1 MKMII
6 LGLLLCMMTVST
18 GNIQDPGY
26 ATPEHHTH
34 SAFSLI
40 HRTDRILDNLGEN
53 RWMLSDENAKPIGN
67 MEIRNADGD
76 VLLDINDLEDVKA
89 AVNTNAVG
97 STDYVVDLT
106 FTEDGSLK
114 FAAATL
120 DASVNRDSLYIYVD
134 DELVTAPVVQTPIH
148 DGRCVING
156 LSSYEEAE
164 KLAALIRGH

>member
-1 MKMII
+1 MKMIV

-26 ATPEHHTH
+26 VEPHHTH

-40 HRTDRILDNLGEN
+40 RRMDRILDNLGEN

-76 VLLDINDLEDVKA
+76 VLLDIHDLEDVKV

-106 FTEDGSLK
+106 FTEDGALK

-148 DGRCVING
+148 DGHCVITG

-164 KLAALIRGH
+164 KLAALIRGQ